1 MLIKEVEAIAMA
13 KKVIRQI
20 LLIYLTTTG
29 IFLSI
34 FFTLWY
40 EKLYEE
46 LVLFKGTSLK
56 ELHRNIVINILNSRF
71 IPLQQSAE
79 NIAKSSDVKFA
90 IFDNKGAIFDNLSFD
105 FSKAQ
110 ATIKGRGIYENTI
123 FFLAPMSSGEYFL
136 GHNRKEIFDNNT
148 TLKII
153 IQGENVSKELLW
165 IRARVFGFAAF
176 AFLALG
182 VIAYILVKIALKP
195 LEDKI
200 STLNRFIK
208 DSAHELNTPL
218 SVILMSIEQ
227 LERQN
232 TIYNTKFSRIKLAA
246 KTLHQVYSDLV
257 FANFPNTLSSEKEKL
272 DFNQLINERVEYF
285 HLFFQQKKLCLHL
298 ELGEEVSITMSKTQL
313 SKLLD
318 NLLSN
323 AIKYNKK
330 GGKIHIKTQQNF
342 FSISDE
348 GCGIS
353 KQNIKHIFERYTR
366 FNADQGGFGI
376 GLSLVKRICDENALE
391 LSCFSKQN
399 EGSTFVLQWK

>member
-1 MLIKEVEAIAMA
+1 M
-13 KKVIRQI
+13 
-20 LLIYLTTTG
+20 
-29 IFLSI
+29 
-34 FFTLWY
+34 
-40 EKLYEE
+40 
-46 LVLFKGTSLK
+46 
-56 ELHRNIVINILNSRF
+56 
-71 IPLQQSAE
+71 
-79 NIAKSSDVKFA
+79 
-90 IFDNKGAIFDNLSFD
+90 
-105 FSKAQ
+105 
-110 ATIKGRGIYENTI
+110 
-123 FFLAPMSSGEYFL
+123 
-136 GHNRKEIFDNNT
+136 
-148 TLKII
+148 
-153 IQGENVSKELLW
+153 
-165 IRARVFGFAAF
+165 
-176 AFLALG
+176 
-182 VIAYILVKIALKP
+182 
-195 LEDKI
+195 EDKI